1 MLYGYQIEVS
11 YINKKLFKKHIEN
24 FDFIN
29 LFNQLGW
36 NYINSQDQIKVN
48 DQTFTF
54 ISVAEKSGFR
64 ILVCGPDYTGKI
76 PIYSTRMKTD
86 RMISRLYRE
95 HLIIYYDKA
104 KTTQLWQLVMKQ
116 PGKPVKSTETRWY
129 RGQEPE
135 LLYQKTS
142 NLFFTLDEE
151 ENITIVDVTQRVA
164 ENFHQ
169 NNEKVTKQ
177 FYDRFKKEHTSFLS
191 FIKGVGDKVNKDWYA
206 SLMLNRLMFCYFVQK
221 KGFLDNN
228 INYLRNK
235 LKSCQKIKGKNKFY
249 SFYRNFLLVL
259 FHQGLGA
266 PEHSRELI
274 EEVGRVPYLNGGLFD
289 VHQLEK
295 EYTNIEI
302 DDKAF
307 ERIFDFFDQ
316 YNWHLDTRITAS
328 GKDINP
334 DVIGYIFEKYIND
347 RAQMGAYYTKEDI
360 TDYISKN
367 CIIPYLIDEIG
378 RNYRRAL
385 APDSEIWQMM
395 RISGD
400 GYVYDAVK
408 YGINPDDLWGDLPAD
423 VKAGLDPNQP
433 DLVEKRRCW
442 NRPAPVE
449 VALPTEIWREVI
461 ERRKRYNHVKTK
473 IENGNIIHI
482 NDFITYNLNIRQFAQ
497 DVVENTDDP
506 DLLRAFYKALN
517 KITILD
523 PTCGSGAFLFAAMN
537 ILEPLYEACIQR
549 MENFVAE
556 SPKGKYKFF
565 EEILSLVKAPEHPNL
580 QYFVY
585 KSIILCNLYGVDIM
599 NEAVEIAKL
608 RLFLKLV
615 ATVEADYRKH
625 NLGLEPL
632 PDVDYNIRAGNTLI
646 GFASEKEL
654 LELSQLDFDNDIRKI
669 KEHCDIVAR
678 TFSRYK
684 EIQLSYGDDY
694 QEFRK
699 AKEKLS
705 HRLKELNHDL
715 NLLLHKQT
723 TNMEFGTWLKTHQP
737 FHWFAE
743 FYEITH
749 DKGGFNVI
757 IGNPPY
763 VVYTKK
769 DRKTKLSVADRYKVK
784 YLSTLPTNN
793 LYAFIIEQSI
803 KIACI
808 NSKIGMIVPISSISS
823 DKFVPLQKIF
833 YTKLVTWF
841 SSYSNRPAKLFEN
854 VEQRLTIFIANK
866 NENPEK
872 YYCSSSYK
880 HWYSNTREYL
890 FELMSYYLSKKTDEE
905 ISFSKVGNEIERK
918 ILDKLLAKRNW
929 KFSKYFNPINH
940 NETFFHDGPT
950 YFIRS
955 MSFMPNNKPNMPQ
968 STHYR
973 KILFDKKLKHIPSA
987 VINSTIFYFFFKNYS
1002 NCRDFSERE
1011 IMSFPIG
1018 VLKDNIIE
1026 KLNNYEIVL
1035 RNDYME
1041 NKEIKNRMYD
1051 SGLIYYEEF
1060 YPAKSKIIID
1070 KIDQIL
1076 AEHYEFTQEEIDY
1089 IINYDIK
1096 YRMGK
1101 ELEGEEAES

>member
-1 MLYGYQIEVS
+1 MS
-11 YINKKLFKKHIEN
+11 YINKKQFKAHIEN
-24 FDFIN
+24 FDFTI

-36 NYINSQDQIKVN
+36 NYINSRNQVKVN
-48 DQTFTF
+48 DETFTF
-54 ISVAEKSGFR
+54 DSVAEKSGFR
-64 ILVCGPDYTGKI
+64 ILVCGPDTTGKI
-76 PIYSTRMKTD
+76 PAYSTRMKAD
-86 RMISRLYRE
+86 RVISRLYRE
-95 HLIIYYDKA
+95 HLIIYHDRA

-129 RGQEPE
+129 KGQEPE

-169 NNEKVTKQ
+169 NNEKVTKH

-191 FIKGVGDKVNKDWYA
+191 FIKGIGDKVNKDWYT

-228 INYLRNK
+228 INYLRDK

-274 EEVGRVPYLNGGLFD
+274 EEIGRVPYLNGGLFD

-295 EYTNIEI
+295 EYKNIEI

-367 CIIPYLIDEIG
+367 CIIPYLFDETG
-378 RNYRRAL
+378 RHYRRAL
-385 APDSEIWQMM
+385 APGGGIWQML
-395 RISGD
+395 RSSGD
-400 GYVYDAVK
+400 SYVYDAVK

-423 VKAGLDPNQP
+423 VGAGLDPEQP

-442 NRPAPVE
+442 NRSAPGE

-461 ERRKRYNHVKTK
+461 ERRKRYLQVKTK
-473 IENGNIIHI
+473 IESGHINHI

-506 DLLRAFYKALN
+506 DFLRTFYKALN
-517 KITILD
+517 SITILD

-549 MENFVAE
+549 MKNFVSEA
-556 SPKGKYKFF
+556 PKGKYKYF
-565 EEILSLVKAPEHPNL
+565 EETLAWANAQEKHPNL

-585 KSIILCNLYGVDIM
+585 KRIILRNLYGVDIM

-615 ATVEADYRKH
+615 AAVEADYSKP

-632 PDVDYNIRAGNTLI
+632 PDVDYNIRAGNSLI
-646 GFASEKEL
+646 GFTSEKGL
-654 LELSQLDFDNDIRKI
+654 LELSQLDFDNDIKKI
-669 KEHCDIVAR
+669 KERCDIIAR

-699 AKEKLS
+699 AKEELS

-723 TNMEFGTWLKTHQP
+723 TNMEFGTWLGTHQP

-743 FYEITH
+743 FYEIIH
-749 DKGGFNVI
+749 RNGGFSVI

-763 VVYTKK
+763 VEIKK
-769 DRKTKLSVADRYKVK
+769 INYSLNKHKTLSCG
-784 YLSTLPTNN
+784 N
-793 LYAFIIEQSI
+793 LYACMIERKLNLI
-803 KIACI
+803 
-808 NSKIGMIVPISSISS
+808 SKNGRTGMIVPHSSICT
-823 DKFVPLQKIF
+823 DRMGPLI
-833 YTKLVTWF
+833 KLLKKYHLWL
-841 SSYSNRPAKLFEN
+841 SSYDIRPSKLFDG
-854 VEQRLTIFIANK
+854 VDQRLLIYITDQSSNDLHTSKYHKWNAN
-866 NENPEK
+866 
-872 YYCSSSYK
+872 Y
-880 HWYSNTREYL
+880 RDYL
-890 FELMSYYLSKKTDEE
+890 FQTIDYVDNIEA
-905 ISFSKVGNEIERK
+905 KVPNSIIKACKEIERNIMFK
-918 ILDKLLAKRNW
+918 INQ
-929 KFSKYFNPINH
+929 
-940 NETFFHDGPT
+940 
-950 YFIRS
+950 
-955 MSFMPNNKPNMPQ
+955 NKI
-968 STHYR
+968 
-973 KILFDKKLKHIPSA
+973 IL
-987 VINSTIFYFFFKNYS
+987 
-1002 NCRDFSERE
+1002 
-1011 IMSFPIG
+1011 G
-1018 VLKDNIIE
+1018 VQANK
-1026 KLNNYEIVL
+1026 VL
-1035 RNDYME
+1035 T
-1041 NKEIKNRMYD
+1041 
-1051 SGLIYYEEF
+1051 LIYYHNAPRYFVRVMDKAPYFWSEKDGEKISSQIKSLSFGETIDTFSLGSLLNSSLF
-1060 YPAKSKIIID
+1060 YWWFIMFSDSRHLNQREIDYFPFSLTLCSTINKKELKQLFVEINKDYERNKIRKKAYYKATGNIEYDEYYPKYTKPIID
-1070 KIDQIL
+1070 KIDKII
-1076 AEHYEFTQEEIDY
+1076 ADHYGFTQEELDY

-1101 ELEGEEAES
+1101 DLEGEGAES